1 MDLYTTQGFSYIQNW
16 IANAILVEETK
27 NEKAYIDMGLTLY
40 PTPKFIVDDFA
51 QIVSGMLPFFLL
63 LVYVLPV
70 GKLIERMV
78 SEKESRARES
88 MKIMGMSDTAYY
100 LSWWTYFSI
109 QVTAITIIGVAMLKR
124 TIFPNSDG
132 LVIFLFFWVY
142 GMSLFG
148 FCILIMP
155 FF

>member
-1 MDLYTTQGFSYIQNW
+1 
-16 IANAILVEETK
+16 
-27 NEKAYIDMGLTLY
+27 
-40 PTPKFIVDDFA
+40 
-51 QIVSGMLPFFLL
+51 MLPFFLL